1 MERQK
6 KIVDASIAVKWFVE
20 EEGSEKALSLRNE
33 HINGSSVLIV
43 PDLFFIEVINA
54 FRYKTKNKEFLKK
67 VNDDL
72 WKIQL
77 KVQKINQYILDKASE
92 IALDYDMSIYDSI
105 YVALSQIYGCPIYT
119 SDKKLAE
126 YENAVKI

>member
-6 KIVDASIAVKWFVE
+6 KIIDASIAVKWFVE
-20 EEGSEKALSLRNE
+20 EDGSEKALALRNE
-33 HINGSSVLIV
+33 HINGISILIV
-43 PDLFFIEVINA
+43 PDLLFIEVINA
-54 FRYKTKNKEFLKK
+54 FIYKTKNKEFLKQ

-72 WKIQL
+72 WKIQM

-92 IALDYDMSIYDSI
+92 IALVYEMSLYDSI

-119 SDKKLAE
+119 ADKKLAE
-126 YENAVKI
+126 YENAIKI